1 MKFGLF
7 GMNVTGGLVMT
18 KNPQWKPTLEKIAER
33 LKIVEKSLPNNPFNF
48 VPISRWKGY
57 SGEKEITGDA
67 IESITLSSFLLSK
80 TKYSK
85 IFGTF
90 STFAYE
96 PELVA
101 HVASRLNI
109 EFKNRFAINIVGG
122 WKKDEFDYFKKEYLD
137 SSKKVYEFAATWTD
151 RFKSA
156 EKAHYKTLSSI
167 IGSDIQ
173 NKRTEIMCAAF
184 SKEGREF
191 AKKYAHSL
199 FTTIRKNHLLN
210 VVGSKNVSS
219 AMSLFVGNT
228 LSEAKDY
235 YKFLLDKDVDQKAAE
250 NFISEL
256 SYSNPLKGYF
266 SKKNSHLIKSGAG
279 IEELITDVEGLKN
292 FLLKV
297 RKLNIN
303 TLLFALPDY
312 DRSLKIL
319 IDCISKTND

>member
-1 MKFGLF
+1 
-7 GMNVTGGLVMT
+7 MT
-18 KNPQWKPTLEKIAER
+18 FKI
-33 LKIVEKSLPNNPFNF
+33 
-48 VPISRWKGY
+48 
-57 SGEKEITGDA
+57 KEQK
-67 IESITLSSFLLSK
+67 LCVLL
-80 TKYSK
+80 
-85 IFGTF
+85 
-90 STFAYE
+90 
-96 PELVA
+96 
-101 HVASRLNI
+101 
-109 EFKNRFAINIVGG
+109 
-122 WKKDEFDYFKKEYLD
+122 
-137 SSKKVYEFAATWTD
+137 
-151 RFKSA
+151 
-156 EKAHYKTLSSI
+156 
-167 IGSDIQ
+167 
-173 NKRTEIMCAAF
+173 F

-191 AKKYAHSL
+191 AKKYADSL

-210 VVGSKNVSS
+210 VVGSNNVSS

-312 DRSLKIL
+312 EI
-319 IDCISKTND
+319 IENFNDCISKTND